1 MPISTPTTENAQTG
15 NYTAVLGD
23 ANEEVYFNL
32 PGSGGAVA
40 FVFTIPTNAS
50 VAYPVG
56 TVIWVTA
63 RLAQNSGTGDSSLSI
78 AGDTGVTVRG
88 RTTVASGSLF
98 SNTNGG
104 ALVVKEATD
113 TWIAV

>member
-1 MPISTPTTENAQTG
+1 VSITTPTTANTQTG
-15 NYTAVLGD
+15 NYTAVLAD
-23 ANEEVYFNL
+23 ENQEVFFDL
-32 PGSGGAVA
+32 PGSSGSVV
-40 FVFTIPTNAS
+40 FVFTIPKNAD
-50 VAYPVG
+50 VAFPIG

-63 RLAQNSGTGDSSLSI
+63 ELAVNGGFGVSSLMI

-88 RTTVASGSLF
+88 RTTVATAGAYVKG
-98 SNTNGG
+98 NGG